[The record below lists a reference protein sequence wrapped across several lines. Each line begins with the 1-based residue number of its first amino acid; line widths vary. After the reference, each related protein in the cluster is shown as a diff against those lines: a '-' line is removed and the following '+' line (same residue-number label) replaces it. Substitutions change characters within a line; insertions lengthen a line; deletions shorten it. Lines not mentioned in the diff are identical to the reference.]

1 MSYASTE
8 WMDSGLCREVDA
20 DLFHTQTR
28 QSAPDTKKAKK
39 VCAECTVRH
48 ECLNWA
54 MKNAV
59 EDNQVY
65 GGMTRRE
72 RMKMRAVLRAGAA

>member
-8 WMDSGLCREVDA
+8 WMDSGLCREIDA

-28 QSAPDTKKAKK
+28 QSAPDTRQAKE
-39 VCAECTVRH
+39 VCGRCEVKTD
-48 ECLNWA
+48 CLNWS
-54 MKNAV
+54 MRNAV

-72 RMKMRAVLRAGAA
+72 RMRLRKATRVAA